1 MKFSANGCTFFPQIF
16 KICWKQVRL
25 LAQGLQ
31 KSDENLQIL
40 YYDVTGALKNSL
52 FVMCLGRFLFG
63 IGGETLCVAQN
74 TYAYQWFAGKELN
87 LVFGLQL
94 SMARIVRFCLKNIC
108 MLCKKYSQNKLL
120 CSLEIWAKQWFIFIS
135 FFVNNFI

>member
-1 MKFSANGCTFFPQIF
+1 MLKKIISFVNVLPTDALFGFGNKWCPLVQGF
-16 KICWKQVRL
+16 KMQNINNKL
-25 LAQGLQ
+25 HY
-31 KSDENLQIL
+31 I
-40 YYDVTGALKNSL
+40 TGALKNSL

-94 SMARIVRFCLKNIC
+94 SMARIVRL
-108 MLCKKYSQNKLL
+108 MLCFFFKLNCFKSTDPYL
-120 CSLEIWAKQWFIFIS
+120 YLFIKAYY
-135 FFVNNFI
+135 